1 ADEAVEI
8 AGHDVK
14 ADVVQRKKFVKAH
27 AAVQKGDEIF
37 FQALVLFLGKVEDV
51 VLDVTNKKI
60 SGLALTSVNQNVLDI
75 KNYQG
80 VVIPYRIVKEV
91 GDIIL
96 VRHIPGAFKVSEP
109 LFGE

>member
-1 ADEAVEI
+1 MTWQISDLFGMSVYS
-8 AGHDVK
+8 DK
-14 ADVVQRKKFVKAH
+14 A
-27 AAVQKGDEIF
+27 I
-37 FQALVLFLGKVEDV
+37 FLGKVEDI

-60 SGLALTSVNQNVLDI
+60 SGLALTNVNTKVIDT

-91 GDIIL
+91 GDIVI
-96 VRHIPGAFKVSEP
+96 VRHIPGAFKISDEP